1 MIFHGF
7 IIGYHHVPYLIG
19 RGLLYGI
26 GHPRERTM
34 PGLGS
39 RVVLMFHLG
48 NGQSIWWVVSIHFFL
63 RDDWLK

>member
-34 PGLGS
+34 PGPGLKGCADVS
-39 RVVLMFHLG
+39 FGKRPIYLVG
-48 NGQSIWWVVSIHFFL
+48 GSIHFFL